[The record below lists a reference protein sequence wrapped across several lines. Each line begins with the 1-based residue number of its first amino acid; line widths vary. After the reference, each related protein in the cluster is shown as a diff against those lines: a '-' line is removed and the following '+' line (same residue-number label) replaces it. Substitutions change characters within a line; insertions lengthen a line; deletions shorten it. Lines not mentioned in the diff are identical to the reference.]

1 MAKPIEMLS
10 SVKNIG
16 AFILCFMGSFRR
28 PLAVGAWV
36 GALLWRSVHRCL
48 GWRTDVE
55 PAALLRGLP
64 HRCLGRGVLQRG
76 QCTAGPTRRCSSQC
90 GRRRL
95 CFWLFSGRFVVL
107 GAVTRVASCADRLR
121 RNRMTESSRTFE
133 VVGDGEGQR
142 LVAAGRRKTTGCH
155 RLSEGGYLP
164 VAAESDEGRPTCSE
178 SAAGSSWCSS
188 LSARSFSALKT

>member
-1 MAKPIEMLS
+1 MFCEEFS
-10 SVKNIG
+10 S
-16 AFILCFMGSFRR
+16 LCRR
-28 PLAVGAWV
+28 
-36 GALLWRSVHRCL
+36 
-48 GWRTDVE
+48 
-55 PAALLRGLP
+55 
-64 HRCLGRGVLQRG
+64 RCLGRRTALESGTLLLGPACSGGPSTAAWAAAHCCGACRTAAWAAASVHSGVGAQRG
-76 QCTAGPTRRCSSQC
+76 PAHSCSSQC
-90 GRRRL
+90 GRRRP

-121 RNRMTESSRTFE
+121 RNRMTESYRTFE
-133 VVGDGEGQR
+133 IVGDGEGQR

-188 LSARSFSALKT
+188 LSVRLFSALKT

>member
-1 MAKPIEMLS
+1 MSP
-10 SVKNIG
+10 SVLRSAHCSG
-16 AFILCFMGSFRR
+16 DRR
-28 PLAVGAWV
+28 TAAWA
-36 GALLWRSVHRCL
+36 GALMWS
-48 GWRTDVE
+48 
-55 PAALLRGLP
+55 LP

-76 QCTAGPTRRCSSQC
+76 RCTAGPTRCCSSQC

-95 CFWLFSGRFVVL
+95 CFWLFSGRCFVVL

-133 VVGDGEGQR
+133 IVGDGEGQR

-188 LSARSFSALKT
+188 LSARSFSALRT